1 MYYFIVNPG
10 SRSGNGKYV
19 WQKAERILDQ
29 EDVEYRVYF
38 TAYRTHATELAAEI
52 TARTERLTLIAVG
65 GDGTVNE
72 VINGIRDFSRVTLG
86 YIPTGS
92 SNDFARCMG
101 LPTDTEAA
109 VQNILHPTHFDKID
123 LGLMELGGQKRYFA
137 VSCGCGFDAAVC
149 HEALNSRMKN
159 FLNHLHLGKLTYAG
173 IALKQ
178 LILCKPDPV
187 TITLSNGKSRTFSK
201 AYFVSGMNCD
211 CEGGGLKLAP
221 HADIHD
227 GVLDIF
233 VVNRL
238 GKLLI
243 ALMLPT
249 AYAGFHT
256 IFPGVHIFR
265 ARSAEVTATGTLPL
279 HTDGETCLMEGTV
292 KMACCPQILTLI
304 AAGKN
309 A

>member
-1 MYYFIVNPG
+1 MLYWNHKNEISKRRRKAGEQAMYYFIVNPRFPFRQRKIRMAEGGTHTG
-10 SRSGNGKYV
+10 SGGCG
-19 WQKAERILDQ
+19 IPGI
-29 EDVEYRVYF
+29 F

-109 VQNILHPTHFDKID
+109 VQNILHPTRFDKLD
-123 LGLMELGGQKRYFA
+123 LGLMELGRQKRYFA

-178 LILCKPDPV
+178 LILCKPVPV

-249 AYAGFHT
+249 AYAVSTPFSRASTSSG
-256 IFPGVHIFR
+256 PG
-265 ARSAEVTATGTLPL
+265 AR
-279 HTDGETCLMEGTV
+279 
-292 KMACCPQILTLI
+292 K
-304 AAGKN
+304 
-309 A
+309 